1 MRTSYQNATA
11 IYLQRMRV
19 YYRALLITRTNS
31 SYAVP
36 VAGRTPT
43 DDVMPLLPGI
53 THTEQRRAQ
62 GCASQGLCTA
72 IDSKPPRRHK
82 HRKLMTSS
90 LRVRAKPGQG
100 QTLYSP

>member
-11 IYLQRMRV
+11 IYLQRVRV

-43 DDVMPLLPGI
+43 DDVIHLLPGDYA
-53 THTEQRRAQ
+53 HRAES
-62 GCASQGLCTA
+62 GARLRLPRVVHCHRSQA
-72 IDSKPPRRHK
+72 PSPPQ
-82 HRKLMTSS
+82 
-90 LRVRAKPGQG
+90 AP
-100 QTLYSP
+100 